1 MFQPGRKERNTPL
14 CCMLKVTTTLR
25 PANTVAWRLH
35 AVERQKVKELMKAIH
50 DYFYR
55 IPNPHPIK
63 TGRCRVRMYKAKNG
77 AHIVLL
83 TELTSNTGESIAA
96 ASDRIATDL
105 VIRWGLNPKSTRW
118 LEHVLP
124 QDGHAAEFGEWK
136 FTWGKDR
143 VASDPQWK
151 ELDSATVEELTDE
164 TLATLNRALGDVG
177 RPTRAEEEQEEGEKQ
192 ADE

>member
-1 MFQPGRKERNTPL
+1 
-14 CCMLKVTTTLR
+14 
-25 PANTVAWRLH
+25 
-35 AVERQKVKELMKAIH
+35 MKAIH

-83 TELTSNTGESIAA
+83 TELTSNTGESVAA

-105 VIRWGLNPKSTRW
+105 VMRWGLNPKSTRW

-151 ELDSATVEELTDE
+151 ELDSAAVEELTDE
-164 TLATLNRALGDVG
+164 TLASLNRALGDVG
-177 RPTRAEEEQEEGEKQ
+177 SPTRAEEAQEASEKQ
-192 ADE
+192 AGE